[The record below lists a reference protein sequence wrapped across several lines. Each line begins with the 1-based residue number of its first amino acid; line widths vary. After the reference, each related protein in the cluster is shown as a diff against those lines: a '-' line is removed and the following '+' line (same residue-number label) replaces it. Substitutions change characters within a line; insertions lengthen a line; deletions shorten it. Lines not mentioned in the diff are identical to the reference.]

1 MDRGDKFCQN
11 RGFWSVKIQLF
22 QISTY
27 DTSLEAQFYAD
38 QTLRKNL
45 GPKINRKE
53 GTFNFLTV
61 TFMKKCLLCHRKQGK
76 SFCQSKYIN
85 IIENR
90 EKY

>member
-38 QTLRKNL
+38 QTLQKNL
-45 GPKINRKE
+45 GLKINRKE
-53 GTFNFLTV
+53 GISNFLCN
-61 TFMKKCLLCHRKQGK
+61 F
-76 SFCQSKYIN
+76 SFAIFIFSGSLP
-85 IIENR
+85 
-90 EKY
+90 

>member
-22 QISTY
+22 QILTY

-45 GPKINRKE
+45 GLKINRKE
-53 GTFNFLTV
+53 GISNFLTV
-61 TFMKKCLLCHRKQGK
+61 TFMKKMSFVPSKTGQILLSVKIHKH
-76 SFCQSKYIN
+76 N
-85 IIENR
+85 
-90 EKY
+90 